1 MFVGTAFESL
11 KVSEYKGSAMWMF
24 CLPKGTP
31 IKGSLFFWSYVYY
44 MSKFYEF
51 IDTILLVLK
60 GKKLTF
66 LHVFHHAWVVVMA
79 FWWLEAAQS
88 LQQIALLTNTAIH
101 VLMYYYYFMCSIKR
115 PPRWKK
121 LVTQAQIVQFV
132 FSFTV
137 SVPFWIIHATQGGK
151 CSGFQ
156 ALVLNAAFNLC
167 LLFLFVNFH
176 RKSYQGRQKAH
187 REQNAEKEN

>member
-1 MFVGTAFESL
+1 MLASTSQR
-11 KVSEYKGSAMWMF
+11 
-24 CLPKGTP
+24 GTP
-31 IKGSLFFWSYVYY
+31 AYAGSLERDCCLC
-44 MSKFYEF
+44 MQ
-51 IDTILLVLK
+51 

-121 LVTQAQIVQFV
+121 LVTQAQIIQFV
-132 FSFTV
+132 F
-137 SVPFWIIHATQGGK
+137 
-151 CSGFQ
+151 
-156 ALVLNAAFNLC
+156 
-167 LLFLFVNFH
+167 
-176 RKSYQGRQKAH
+176 R
-187 REQNAEKEN
+187 